1 MVHAELLAAHVVTGR
16 APQAHE
22 RIGERAPLL
31 SGDLSPEAGD
41 PGGDVP
47 ARMHGKKCPL
57 TLQEAKPKAGS
68 SRSPSAA
75 EADRGSELK
84 PGSRRHLIPGRR
96 ASTGSDTPEQR
107 PPDEK

>member
-1 MVHAELLAAHVVTGR
+1 VTGR

-47 ARMHGKKCPL
+47 AADARKQVPANPARGKA
-57 TLQEAKPKAGS
+57 QGRIAV
-68 SRSPSAA
+68 AA
-75 EADRGSELK
+75 ASGELRIADRS
-84 PGSRRHLIPGRR
+84 
-96 ASTGSDTPEQR
+96 
-107 PPDEK
+107 